1 MSLQP
6 LPISQILFINLLYIT
21 LAPIMRGILYI
32 WAIVRSCEF
41 PVKSY
46 EFMISNR
53 INGITNIQAGSVK

>member
-1 MSLQP
+1 
-6 LPISQILFINLLYIT
+6 
-21 LAPIMRGILYI
+21 MRGILNI

-53 INGITNIQAGSVK
+53 INGITNIQAGSVKWDHESENSSV